1 MQSETIK
8 RMLRPCSEDAVEAAN
23 RQTVTP
29 AVPTGM

>member
-8 RMLRPCSEDAVEAAN
+8 RMLRPCSEDAVDATN
-23 RQTVTP
+23 RQTIKP